1 MRVEDAAASGCQLDE
16 HKKIASELAAEED
29 YNLKSPFFSSSC
41 SSSSAL
47 WQRVVLRFIVLSV
60 AIRNLLAGANPITTS
75 SARQCECV
83 REIYKNGRRLPSNG
97 GGAPLLS
104 AS

>member
-29 YNLKSPFFSSSC
+29 YNLRSPFFF
-41 SSSSAL
+41 SSAL
-47 WQRVVLRFIVLSV
+47 WQRAVLRFIVLSV
-60 AIRNLLAGANPITTS
+60 AIRNLLAGANPITTT

-83 REIYKNGRRLPSNG
+83 TEIYKHGRRHP
-97 GGAPLLS
+97 
-104 AS
+104 

>member
-60 AIRNLLAGANPITTS
+60 AIRNLLAGANPMVWAAPCAQLAESWTL
-75 SARQCECV
+75 ALKPGWQQ
-83 REIYKNGRRLPSNG
+83 NGT
-97 GGAPLLS
+97 
-104 AS
+104 